1 MISLAEKPQPILVKD
16 KEGKDMWTADK
27 SCVFKRNGK
36 YYLIWEHKYAMA
48 DNVKGPY
55 TFMGESLKGGHCNVF
70 QWEGQYYALLEN
82 KDISLFYRGVSLKPL
97 NFNEDGTIIVPED
110 DKGFPANGRAWNFEY
125 SRMAWR
131 GISGTEVTW
140 NKSGKIAGEI
150 TGNAVI
156 ESSAWLLTDLTK
168 YQNFVLRIKNNS
180 TAKQAKISIASV
192 NPKGAFWETP
202 QINWKEQDHILI
214 DLEPNSNEFKE
225 YKIDL
230 STQPNL
236 KSMLK
241 RLRIEPAIG
250 ATAGSWEI
258 EYISVE

>member
-1 MISLAEKPQPILVKD
+1 
-16 KEGKDMWTADK
+16 
-27 SCVFKRNGK
+27 
-36 YYLIWEHKYAMA
+36 
-48 DNVKGPY
+48 
-55 TFMGESLKGGHCNVF
+55 
-70 QWEGQYYALLEN
+70 
-82 KDISLFYRGVSLKPL
+82 
-97 NFNEDGTIIVPED
+97 VPED

-131 GISGTEVTW
+131 GISGTEVRW
-140 NKSGKIAGEI
+140 NKSGKIAGKI

-168 YQNFVLRIKNNS
+168 YQNLVLRIKNNS

-202 QINWKEQDHILI
+202 QINWKEQDHIII